1 MIILNAADVRRAL
14 PMDEAITAMKRA
26 YAALSDGRAEAPLR
40 SRLPVPTQEAVSLFM
55 PAFIQDD
62 EGDALAVKVVSLFP
76 RNLARGMPLIHA
88 AVLVLEADSGRP
100 LALLEG
106 GVLTAIRTG
115 AGAGAA
121 TDLLARPDSRV
132 VAIFGAGTQA
142 RTQLGAVCTVRAIET
157 AWVYDPTRAKM
168 ERFIEELAGQGPIPA
183 DLRAAE
189 SPRQAAAAADIICTA
204 TTSVSPVFADGDL
217 KPGVHING
225 VGSYSPEMQEVP
237 AETVARALVAVDSR
251 AACLAEAGDL
261 LRPIKEGLFDEAH
274 IHAELGEVVLGRR
287 HGRAAPEQITFF
299 KSVGV
304 AVQDAMAAR
313 LALRHAQSLGL
324 GQQVAW

>member
-1 MIILNAADVRRAL
+1 MLILNAVDVRRAL
-14 PMDEAITAMKRA
+14 PMDEAIIAMKRA
-26 YAALSDGRAEAPLR
+26 YAALSDGRAEVPLR

-55 PAFIQDD
+55 PAFVQDD

-76 RNLARGMPLIHA
+76 RNPARDMPLIHA

-106 GVLTAIRTG
+106 GTLTAIRTG

-121 TDLLARPDSRV
+121 TDLLARLDSRV

-142 RTQLGAVCTVRAIET
+142 RTQLEAVCTVRAIET
-157 AWVYDPTRAKM
+157 AWVYDPTRTKV

-204 TTSVSPVFADGDL
+204 TTATKPVFADGDL

-225 VGSYSPEMQEVP
+225 IGSYTPEMQEIP
-237 AETVARALVAVDSR
+237 ARTVARALVVVDSR

-261 LRPIKEGLFDEAH
+261 LQPIKEGLFNEAH
-274 IHAELGEVVLGRR
+274 IHAELGEVVLGRK

-313 LALRHAQSLGL
+313 LALRHAQKLGL